1 MHIAPHFLCL
11 ILAAVCFALGAFNVP
26 KANWLCA
33 GLFFVT
39 LGFLV

>member
-1 MHIAPHFLCL
+1 MINAHLICL
-11 ILAAVCFALGAFNVP
+11 LLAAVCFALGAFNMP